1 MIKTLE
7 IGLFIIFFNQFFYF
21 LDKVDPGR
29 QKKQERRAFG
39 PFATLMTIMNNY
51 TKLLVPQ
58 RTVTFTAAGC
68 KEQPPSGVSDP
79 ILFEYFISGP
89 LAGLNIAI
97 ITASAPI
104 MTIIIN
110 RNSRICHRRNVYF
123 FMETITAQKSAS
135 LFRIILLFRDV
146 VSFFAVECRNVRHFH
161 AVYTQI

>member
-39 PFATLMTIMNNY
+39 PFATLMTIMKITQNCWF
-51 TKLLVPQ
+51 L
-58 RTVTFTAAGC
+58 TVQLPL
-68 KEQPPSGVSDP
+68 QPPSGVSDP